1 MNKAQDDNCNVEKS
15 KHKSSKVQKT
25 ITGLFQ
31 TTLVLEASELAAS
44 SNFRN
49 TKYACCKHVS
59 HRTYDEY
66 NPYNNISTENCLH
79 NIDSELITGKKTQ
92 IIKNKK
98 SNTTF
103 EQQKLIS

>member
-1 MNKAQDDNCNVEKS
+1 MPCSSVFFKKQEEQIKSNQNMFYEKSSVLNKAQDDNCNVEKS

-49 TKYACCKHVS
+49 TK
-59 HRTYDEY
+59 
-66 NPYNNISTENCLH
+66 
-79 NIDSELITGKKTQ
+79 
-92 IIKNKK
+92 
-98 SNTTF
+98 
-103 EQQKLIS
+103 